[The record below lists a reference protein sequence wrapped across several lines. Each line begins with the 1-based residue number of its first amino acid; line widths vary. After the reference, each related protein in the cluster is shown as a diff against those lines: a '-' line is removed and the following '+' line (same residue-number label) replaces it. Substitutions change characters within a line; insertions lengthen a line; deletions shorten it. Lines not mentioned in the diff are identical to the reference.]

1 MKLFLTILACLA
13 LTQAAEIRY
22 EEIVSVRD
30 AQMRQKDTRIVNG
43 HPAPAGRF
51 PYQVHLTGFTN
62 AGALSCGGSVISSTW
77 VLTAAHCQVNVN
89 SFNIIL
95 GSHLRNAPY
104 QTRTSAQIV
113 IHPNY
118 NPNNLNNDIGLIRM
132 GTPVTLGGNIHAVR
146 IPHHGTSH
154 TIPGSRATV
163 SGWGLTCQG
172 TGCVIPNEMR
182 WVDMSIISNAQCA
195 QTYGNAVIIGS
206 TICALGADAIN
217 QNPCSGDSG
226 GPLTY
231 GGTQVGVVSFVAAAG
246 CASGLPSGYVRT
258 ESFTNW
264 IESHTGHLPR

>member
-95 GSHLRNAPY
+95 GSHPAMPR
-104 QTRTSAQIV
+104 TRPVPQPRSSS
-113 IHPNY
+113 HPNY

-146 IPHHGTSH
+146 IPHHGTS
-154 TIPGSRATV
+154 TPFPDLV
-163 SGWGLTCQG
+163 
-172 TGCVIPNEMR
+172 PPFP
-182 WVDMSIISNAQCA
+182 D
-195 QTYGNAVIIGS
+195 
-206 TICALGADAIN
+206 GASPARE
-217 QNPCSGDSG
+217 
-226 GPLTY
+226 L
-231 GGTQVGVVSFVAAAG
+231 AA
-246 CASGLPSGYVRT
+246 
-258 ESFTNW
+258 
-264 IESHTGHLPR
+264 